1 MKKSNLKAQLAEK
14 NKAGLEG
21 NKYVSKFE
29 KIGYKAANTLH
40 KVGVLSLVG
49 FIMFNIYIFGKEYNA
64 YWRARRVILFK
75 LES

>member
-14 NKAGLEG
+14 KNAGLEG

-29 KIGYKAANTLH
+29 KFGYKAANTLH
-40 KVGVLSLVG
+40 KVGVLSLVS

-64 YWRARRVILFK
+64 YWRARRVIFLFM
-75 LES
+75 